1 MMKTP
6 ATVKSKQWDI
16 LRFLNGPFEV
26 YERFER
32 LVASESKGRVSSI
45 FSSFNEQSEE
55 IPASRWL
62 HVNRDR
68 AWSEHWY
75 SSIEEM
81 SAGKSSI
88 ET

>member
-1 MMKTP
+1 MMKSP

-16 LRFLNGPFEV
+16 LRFLNRPCEV
-26 YERFER
+26 YERFVR
-32 LVASESKGRVSSI
+32 LVAGVSKGRVSST
-45 FSSFNEQSEE
+45 FSSFDEQSEE

-68 AWSEHWY
+68 VWSEHWY
-75 SSIEEM
+75 SSIEDA
-81 SAGKSSI
+81 SAGDSSI